1 LNERDILHR
10 VGVYDMIFLS
20 LFDYSID
27 PSLFYAFSERWSYTT
42 NTLFLDDR
50 EMTLT
55 LWEMRQLTSLPIVGL
70 FYDEFL
76 VSDDDLEDSLMF
88 PDSLRSIYGIYDT
101 LKGYHKHWIAH
112 LLLELMR
119 LFFWVLSL
127 LTILLVLADL

>member
-1 LNERDILHR
+1 
-10 VGVYDMIFLS
+10 MIFLS

-101 LKGYHKHWIAH
+101 LKGYHKHVPFKHWIAH

-127 LTILLVLADL
+127 LTILLVLTDL